1 MVDQPVFGLRQINPV
16 YLEKNN
22 VHGWIQVVM
31 NMSFF
36 FALLFAASLS
46 QNVWLSL
53 ILVTVIGIASHRL
66 FFPAH
71 DCMHESLFRSK
82 RINAICGYLL
92 AGILGKPFYSM
103 RDQHML
109 HHRYVGTEQD
119 PGAGE
124 YFVRF
129 ETRRQMVGFFIAP
142 LLGVTVLNMLF
153 EYVERFGLRGGQIG
167 KPTETEGSN
176 KSPKRMM
183 LGILSVVGMQ
193 LILCALLSHGFQFS
207 KLWRYPVFS
216 VTPVAL
222 GFLFL
227 NRIRMFSEH
236 GSIDYG
242 KSDYTIGL
250 RPTNRSIIA
259 SPVERIL
266 ICGGHFNYHN
276 EHHRF
281 PRVPGCHL
289 RRLHEELLSEMD
301 PWDSRATYTGTL
313 IELWRNLSPVLKQG

>member
-1 MVDQPVFGLRQINPV
+1 MVDQPVLGLRQINPA

-22 VHGWIQVVM
+22 VHGWIQVAM

-36 FALLFAASLS
+36 FALLLAASVS
-46 QNVWLSL
+46 HDFWLSL
-53 ILVTVIGIASHRL
+53 ILVIIIGIASHRL

-71 DCMHESLFRSK
+71 DCMHESLFKSK
-82 RINAICGYLL
+82 KINAICGYLL
-92 AGILGKPFYSM
+92 AGILGTPFHSM

-109 HHRYVGTEQD
+109 HHRHVGTEQD

-142 LLGVTVLNMLF
+142 LLGFTVLTRLIK
-153 EYVERFGLRGGQIG
+153 YAERFSLRGGQIG
-167 KPTETEGSN
+167 KSAGSGGRHQ
-176 KSPKRMM
+176 SLMRMI

-193 LILCALLSHGFQFS
+193 IILCAILSQGFQFG
-207 KLWRYPVFS
+207 KLWRYPIFAVI
-216 VTPVAL
+216 PVAL

-227 NRIRMFSEH
+227 NRIRMFLEH
-236 GSIDYG
+236 GSIDYS

-266 ICGGHFNYHN
+266 ICGGNFNYHN

-281 PRVPGCHL
+281 PRVPGCNL

-301 PWDSRATYTGTL
+301 PWDSRATYIGTL
-313 IELWRNLSPVLKQG
+313 TELWRNLSPARTQD